1 MLRQHLQN
9 TLHIALQQAF
19 AGQAMPDLKLERPR
33 NPDHGDYAV
42 NVASLSKVLKQPPP
56 VIAQALIP
64 VLQQQPGVADE
75 WEITVIGAFIN
86 LTMTPA
92 LMAKALLY
100 GLTRAVPGQNLQMQ
114 GQVISLEFVS
124 ANPTGP
130 LHIGHG
136 RWAALGDSLRRILC
150 HSGAVVRPEFYIND
164 AGAQMN
170 NLARS
175 LWWRCRMQLDPAVTF
190 PARPANPET
199 PYPYYP
205 GDYLTSVAQAFL
217 VAHPHAFENQPEDA
231 PDESAPL
238 FAHLRQFARQNLL
251 ALQQATLT
259 QLGVSFDRWLS
270 ETDLYDSG
278 AVAQALQ
285 RVEATGHTY
294 EQDGALWLRT
304 THFGDEKDRVLRKQ
318 DGTYTY
324 LTPDIACHLNK
335 WEHRPT
341 PDAPAI
347 TQLVNIWGAD
357 HHGYIARL
365 QACMTLLGL
374 PDNALR
380 IVLGQLVNLIIDG
393 EVTRMGK
400 RRTMVTLQDLV
411 DEAGVD
417 ATRFWMVSKSAD
429 TTLDFDVALATSQ
442 SSENP
447 VFYAQYAHARCC
459 GIIRN
464 ATEPSVDRETGAPV
478 PPLLTDW
485 PAYRQ
490 GVTFDQVQTLWEKLD
505 TPEQQSAVKAV
516 LLRLDGF
523 TDVVA
528 DAARLM
534 TPHLV
539 ARYTLD
545 LAADFHHFYTHC
557 RVLTDQPAVT
567 QARLLLIDA
576 IRLTLATALGLLGV
590 SAPERM

>member
-1 MLRQHLQN
+1 MLRETLQQ
-9 TLHIALQQAF
+9 TLRAAVQQAF
-19 AGQAMPDLKLERPR
+19 ADVNLPDLKLERPR

-42 NVASLSKVLKQPPP
+42 NVASLSKVLRQPPP
-56 VIAQALIP
+56 AIAQAIMTALA
-64 VLQQQPGVADE
+64 QQPGFANAWQVS
-75 WEITVIGAFIN
+75 VIGAFIN
-86 LTMTPA
+86 VTMVPA
-92 LMAKALLY
+92 LMARALAKQLHQ
-100 GLTRAVPGQNLQMQ
+100 AVPGQNTHLQ

-136 RWAALGDSLRRILC
+136 RWAALGDSLRRILT
-150 HSGAVVRPEFYIND
+150 HSGARVRPEFYIND

-175 LWWRCRMQLDPAVTF
+175 LWWRCLMQLDPAVTF
-190 PARPANPET
+190 PARPDNADE
-199 PYPYYP
+199 PYPYYA
-205 GDYLTSVAQAFL
+205 GDYLTAVSAAFLAAHPQAFDD
-217 VAHPHAFENQPEDA
+217 QSMDG
-231 PDESAPL
+231 PDENGPL
-238 FAHLRQFARQNLL
+238 FQQLRQFARRELL
-251 ALQQATLT
+251 AMQQATLT
-259 QLGVSFDRWLS
+259 QLGVTFDRWIS
-270 ETDLYDSG
+270 ETALYESG

-304 THFGDEKDRVLRKQ
+304 TDFGDEKDRVLRKS
-318 DGTYTY
+318 DGSYTY

-341 PDAPAI
+341 PDASAI

-357 HHGYIARL
+357 HHGYMARL

-380 IVLGQLVNLIIDG
+380 IVLGQLVNLIVDG
-393 EVTRMGK
+393 AVTRMGK

-464 ATEPSVDRETGAPV
+464 AVEASVHRDTGAPV
-478 PPLLTDW
+478 SPLLNDW

-490 GVTFDQVQTLWEKLD
+490 SVTVDQVQTLWTTLD
-505 TPEQQSAVKAV
+505 TAEQQSAVKAV

-576 IRLTLATALGLLGV
+576 IRSILATALDLLGV
-590 SAPERM
+590 SAPVRM